1 MERTLVL
8 LKPSTVMR
16 GLIGEVTSRFEKKG
30 LRIAGMK
37 MLQLNDEILNE
48 HYAHLVDRPFFPWLT
63 ASMKS
68 APVIAMCVEGNSA
81 VTVVRNIVGATNGRK
96 AAPGTIR
103 GDLSMSGQENIIHAS
118 DSIETAEIEMKRF
131 FREGEIFEYPD
142 PLHDYFYAP
151 DGD

>member
-48 HYAHLVDRPFFPWLT
+48 HYAHLVGKPFFPALDG
-63 ASMKS
+63 KS
-68 APVIAMCVEGNSA
+68 
-81 VTVVRNIVGATNGRK
+81 VV
-96 AAPGTIR
+96 
-103 GDLSMSGQENIIHAS
+103 
-118 DSIETAEIEMKRF
+118 
-131 FREGEIFEYPD
+131 
-142 PLHDYFYAP
+142 
-151 DGD
+151 